1 MWNRTTLQVDLLVW
15 GCVFCLIATLSMVLS
30 NQFDKEKRQSLMWMQ
45 FFTAILL
52 ASDALAYIFRGDPG
66 EDGYIMVRISNFLVF
81 LVTDIVLLFFH
92 IYVCCHVYAKK
103 QREKIYRVKAGYLL
117 SVVGM
122 VLVIISQFTGL
133 YYSFDAKNF
142 YHRNHGYFI
151 SMVIPVIVMILDFS
165 ILFQHRKKLSRRI
178 YISML
183 SYIFL
188 PLFAVVIQFK
198 AYGLSLINSSIGISM
213 IIMFLAAMS
222 EQNQE
227 MNELTKKNS
236 EVEARLEIA
245 TTLNRCV
252 SELSSDTDIQ
262 VAIYNLLH
270 TINDY
275 FKADRA
281 YIFEI
286 DFERNVIVNTHEY
299 VKNGVTEE
307 MDNLQEVPLQA
318 IDLWLQNFQK
328 NEVYYIADLDQE
340 KGHSTYE
347 ILKEQNIE
355 SLLAVPLR
363 KERKMIGFL
372 GVDNPQKHYDDPT
385 LLSSMQYFITN
396 SLSMKKQQEWLEYLS
411 YRDMLTKLY
420 NRNKYIEVVE
430 SYENKEIVSVG
441 AVYIDLNN
449 LKKLNDQ
456 QGHEAGD
463 RYICHAAA
471 VLGEIFPQNAYR
483 VGGDE
488 FVVLVFPMEKEIF
501 YQKIKQLQKA
511 MLEKQVSISLGAL
524 WKEKTNDVESLLK
537 KADELMYQEKEKYH
551 QQRR

>member
-1 MWNRTTLQVDLLVW
+1 
-15 GCVFCLIATLSMVLS
+15 
-30 NQFDKEKRQSLMWMQ
+30 MWMQ

-92 IYVCCHVYAKK
+92 AYVCCHVYAKK

-133 YYSFDAKNF
+133 YYSFDANNF

-151 SMVIPVIVMILDFS
+151 SMVIPVIVMVGDFS
-165 ILFQHRKKLSRRI
+165 ILFQYRKKLSRRI

-227 MNELTKKNS
+227 MNELAKKNS
-236 EVEARLEIA
+236 EVEAKLEIA

-262 VAIYNLLH
+262 VAIHNLLH

-286 DFERNVIVNTHEY
+286 DFERSVIVNTHEY

-328 NEVYYIADLDQE
+328 NEVYYIASLDQE

-347 ILKEQNIE
+347 ILKEQDIE

-363 KERKMIGFL
+363 KEGKMIGFL

-411 YRDMLTKLY
+411 YRDMLTELY
-420 NRNKYIEVVE
+420 NRNKYIGIVE
-430 SYENKEIVSVG
+430 SYENKAIFSIG
-441 AVYIDLNN
+441 AAYIDLNN
-449 LKKLNDQ
+449 LKKYNDQ

-463 RYICHAAA
+463 RYIRRAAS
-471 VLGEIFPQNAYR
+471 VLGKIFPKNAYR

-501 YQKIKQLQKA
+501 YQKIEQLQKV
-511 MLEKQVSISLGAL
+511 MQEKQVSISLGVL
-524 WKEKTNDVESLLK
+524 WEEKTNDLESLLK
-537 KADELMYQEKEKYH
+537 KADKLMYQEKERYH